1 MNISFTVDQ
10 HQEIQVVSLKGKMMH
25 DADIA
30 LLQTELASVLEQKD
44 QQVIYN
50 LEHLEQMNSSGL
62 NFIIRSLTKTRINGG
77 DLCICQA
84 QGNVATLLTISKVN
98 EVITVY
104 GNLEEAIHH
113 LN

>member
-1 MNISFTVDQ
+1 
-10 HQEIQVVSLKGKMMH
+10 MH
-25 DADIA
+25 DADMA
-30 LLQTELASVLEQKD
+30 FLQTELSAVLDQKEQRI
-44 QQVIYN
+44 IYD

-77 DLCICQA
+77 DLCLCKA

>member
-1 MNISFTVDQ
+1 MNITFSVNQ
-10 HQEIQVVSLKGKMMH
+10 HQQFQVISLKGKLMH
-25 DADIA
+25 DADMA
-30 LLQTELASVLEQKD
+30 LLQKELSAVLDQKEQRI
-44 QQVIYN
+44 IYD

-77 DLCICQA
+77 DLCLCKA

>member
-1 MNISFTVDQ
+1 
-10 HQEIQVVSLKGKMMH
+10 MH
-25 DADIA
+25 DVDMAI
-30 LLQTELASVLEQKD
+30 LQTELSAVLDQKEQRI
-44 QQVIYN
+44 IYD

-77 DLCICQA
+77 DLCLCMA

>member
-10 HQEIQVVSLKGKMMH
+10 HKEIQVISLKGKLMH
-25 DADIA
+25 DADMA
-30 LLQTELASVLEQKD
+30 MLQSELSGVLEQKD

-62 NFIIRSLTKTRINGG
+62 NFIIRSLTKTRIYGG

-104 GNLEEAIHH
+104 GNLQEAIHH
-113 LN
+113 FN

>member
-1 MNISFTVDQ
+1 
-10 HQEIQVVSLKGKMMH
+10 MH
-25 DADIA
+25 DADMA
-30 LLQTELASVLEQKD
+30 LLQGELSAVLDQKEQRI
-44 QQVIYN
+44 IYD

-77 DLCICQA
+77 DLCLCKA

>member
-1 MNISFTVDQ
+1 MSITFTVNQ
-10 HQEIQVVSLKGKMMH
+10 HQQFQVISLKGKLMH
-25 DADIA
+25 DADMA
-30 LLQTELASVLEQKD
+30 FLQTELSAVLDQKEQRI
-44 QQVIYN
+44 IYD

-77 DLCICQA
+77 DLCLCKA

>member
-1 MNISFTVDQ
+1 MDITFTVDQ
-10 HQEIQVVSLKGKMMH
+10 HHKYQVISLKGKLMH
-25 DADIA
+25 DADMA
-30 LLQTELASVLEQKD
+30 SLQTSLSSVLELKEQHI
-44 QQVIYN
+44 IYN

-62 NFIIRSLTKTRINGG
+62 TFIIRSLTKTRINGG
-77 DLCICQA
+77 DLCICKA

>member
-1 MNISFTVDQ
+1 MAI
-10 HQEIQVVSLKGKMMH
+10 
-25 DADIA
+25 
-30 LLQTELASVLEQKD
+30 LQTELSAVLDQKEQRI
-44 QQVIYN
+44 IYD

-77 DLCICQA
+77 DLCLCMA

>member
-1 MNISFTVDQ
+1 
-10 HQEIQVVSLKGKMMH
+10 MH
-25 DADIA
+25 DADMA
-30 LLQTELASVLEQKD
+30 LLQGELSAVLDQKEQRI
-44 QQVIYN
+44 IYD

-77 DLCICQA
+77 DLCLCKA

-104 GNLEEAIHH
+104 GDLEEAIHH